1 MKKINVLCVCGS
13 GTVTSSMIASKLK
26 DMLAENGFEAEM
38 IETNPGGVDSAM
50 ASHDFDFMACS
61 SPVNGD
67 YGIPKLNATSFLIG
81 LGAEEFMEEVM
92 RILHHS

>member
-1 MKKINVLCVCGS
+1 
-13 GTVTSSMIASKLK
+13 MIASKLK

-81 LGAEEFMEEVM
+81 LGEEEFMEEVM